1 MEIPFRLKNEI
12 SSKHFLKK
20 FDKFTNNTFDVIIKW
35 LTEKVKNL
43 FRVKDKSLHQT
54 CKIYKGV
61 CSCGESYIG
70 ETVRN
75 VEVRWGVHNNP
86 TKVLNSSKRIKDN
99 VDHMFHWSMLAR
111 ATTNMLQQKVLEAYY
126 IVLEKPTL
134 NDQLEPDRLNLFRN
148 GMT

>member
-1 MEIPFRLKNEI
+1 MNNFLRLA
-12 SSKHFLKK
+12 SYKHFIKK
-20 FDKFTNNTFDVIIKW
+20 FDKFTNSTFDVRIKW
-35 LTEKVKNL
+35 LTQKVKKL
-43 FRVKDKSLHQT
+43 FIKVKDKSLHQA